1 MGKKVWIGMGI
12 AILVACLPGLK
23 AERIPTPWDGK
34 FRDTPACSGFDTS
47 VLPFKP
53 AAGVKAVM
61 LDGPDFRGKTSKI
74 FCWYGVP
81 ECKNGKA
88 VPGIVLVHG
97 GGGFAFSR
105 WVEMWNKRGFAAIA
119 VDTCGNTPAHDWE
132 SRKHKPQRHMAHGA
146 TEQEKY
152 LVNIPESDQWSYQA
166 VAAVITANSFLR
178 SLKMVDSTKIG
189 VTGVSWGGYLTLLAA
204 ASDERFAF
212 AIPVYGCGYYD
223 GTYFKTAMLKRKR
236 TEADIAA
243 WCKLWDPAN
252 YLANAKMPLLMVNGT
267 DDFFFHPD
275 AWVKTTHIPDNI
287 YMAVRVHMK
296 HSHTEADVPVV
307 YSFARKAVE
316 NRSFPQLVSEGIKDG
331 SAFAVFKNC
340 SDVVR
345 AEYSY
350 TADSVSSKKRKWTT
364 VPVTFTPGSRITLT
378 CPVPA
383 TACSGFFSVFTGEK
397 YPETMGLA
405 KNYGK
410 LPVYSSSRPLYT
422 ITNNK

>member
-1 MGKKVWIGMGI
+1 
-12 AILVACLPGLK
+12 
-23 AERIPTPWDGK
+23 
-34 FRDTPACSGFDTS
+34 
-47 VLPFKP
+47 
-53 AAGVKAVM
+53 
-61 LDGPDFRGKTSKI
+61 
-74 FCWYGVP
+74 
-81 ECKNGKA
+81 
-88 VPGIVLVHG
+88 
-97 GGGFAFSR
+97 
-105 WVEMWNKRGFAAIA
+105 
-119 VDTCGNTPAHDWE
+119 
-132 SRKHKPQRHMAHGA
+132 MAHGA
-146 TEQEKY
+146 TEKEKY
-152 LVNIPESDQWSYQA
+152 QVDIPQSDQWSYQA

-236 TEADIAA
+236 TEADIAT

-307 YSFARKAVE
+307 YSFARKA
-316 NRSFPQLVSEGIKDG
+316 
-331 SAFAVFKNC
+331 
-340 SDVVR
+340 
-345 AEYSY
+345 EYSY

-378 CPVPA
+378 CHVPA